1 MTVLLTIIHVLVAL
15 LLIVAVLM
23 QAGKGGGLASS
34 IGGGLSSSSVLGGR
48 SAATFLSKTTTVL
61 ATTFL
66 ISCILQAALQ
76 HSTDELPETAS
87 ERMLSEEGP
96 YEVTPFAAPAA
107 DEATPSVLGGS
118 GAQAGDGGESG
129 AE

>member
-1 MTVLLTIIHVLVAL
+1 MTVFLTIIHVLVAL

-34 IGGGLSSSSVLGGR
+34 LGGGMSSSSVLGGR

-61 ATTFL
+61 ATAFL
-66 ISCILQAALQ
+66 VSCIIQAAIQ

-87 ERMLSEEGP
+87 EKMLSEEGP
-96 YEVTPFAAPAA
+96 YEVTPFAQPGAT
-107 DEATPSVLGGS
+107 EETPSVLGGM
-118 GAQAGDGGESG
+118 GADGGDSS